1 MRDTNRNYGTGV
13 QQSTAK
19 YSRSTAK
26 QKQLGTRIRLGY
38 EVTHAYLPIRRQTRH
53 LTQGVPCHELQPARQ
68 IGTGARSN
76 YRLELTSKKAGKSE
90 PLAKDFLIF

>member
-38 EVTHAYLPIRRQTRH
+38 EVTHAYLPIRRQTYH
-53 LTQGVPCHELQPARQ
+53 MTQGVPCRELQPTRQ
-68 IGTGARSN
+68 TKEGARSN
-76 YRLELTSKKAGKSE
+76 HRLELTSEKASKSE
-90 PLAKDFLIF
+90 PLAKSFLVF